1 LAAGR
6 PYYAK
11 RRSFMK
17 GNEKVIEQL
26 NMRLAEEL
34 TATNQY
40 MVHAEM
46 CENWGYQKL
55 YTLIRA
61 RAFTEM
67 KHAEKLIERILFLE
81 GRPIVSKLN
90 PLNIGAEVPKMHQF
104 DHAAEET
111 AIRGYNESIRMVVE
125 LGDNGTRDLLQS
137 ILNQE
142 ETHIDDI
149 EAQLDQISQM
159 GVQNYLVDQVG

>member
-1 LAAGR
+1 
-6 PYYAK
+6 
-11 RRSFMK
+11 MK
-17 GNEKVIEQL
+17 GNERVIEQL
-26 NMRLAEEL
+26 NVRLAEEL

-46 CENWGYQKL
+46 CENWGYKRL
-55 YTLIRA
+55 YSKIRQ
-61 RAFTEM
+61 RAITEM

-81 GRPIVSKLN
+81 GRPIVSRLD
-90 PLNIGAEVPKMHQF
+90 PIHIGGEIPKMHQF

-111 AIRGYNESIRMVVE
+111 AIRGYNESIRIAVE

-137 ILNQE
+137 ILAQE
-142 ETHIDDI
+142 EEHIDEL
-149 EAQLDQISQM
+149 EAQLDQIAQM